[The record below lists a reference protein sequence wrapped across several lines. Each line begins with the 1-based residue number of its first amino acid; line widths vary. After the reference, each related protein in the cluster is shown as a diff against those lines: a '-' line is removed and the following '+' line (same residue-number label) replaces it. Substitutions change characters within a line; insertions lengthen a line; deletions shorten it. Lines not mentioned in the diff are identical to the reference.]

1 MMLNSKIPLPQRSL
15 SSSGLDYR
23 ASSSSSSNSNRANSS
38 SISSSSSTG
47 RHDVSSPPP
56 PPIPPPIPPPPP
68 SSSSCS
74 SSRGRLGSLGLSN
87 TGSKSRIPIPASS
100 SSVSFTSSS
109 ASSSSSS
116 SNSVNGS
123 PIKKQS
129 SGDLDRALVT
139 SPIDKQQSE
148 EERVFLVSPSRIP
161 LPVNT
166 EATFLASSSAPNTSN
181 NNNRVMRKYETF
193 VMTGER
199 MLCITKT
206 PAKISANRS
215 LPNNMDSVDYSPS
228 SKIPLPRNGTE
239 ERRGGPLIHS
249 PVKENQGF
257 HKEEQLQE
265 EDIIPEEETKP
276 TFRPLVHSPVGTPKA
291 LLQEEEDYDDS
302 ISPSASPIGPAPL
315 NDSISSSS
323 SSSLE
328 EEEEQVP
335 LEEQVEP
342 QSSTSRVMEA
352 SLRSPSM
359 IPFNPSP
366 SDDSDVESLHSYHP
380 PPKIVDIPSAIRL
393 AKRLYTLDG
402 FRKSD
407 VSRHLSRA
415 NEYNSVVAEEYLKF
429 FEFSNCPLDGALRVF
444 LSQFCLTG
452 ETQERE
458 RVLFYF
464 SKRYRECN
472 PDSKAK
478 FLSIDAVHTLTC
490 AIMLLNTDLHGD
502 SGQRKMTSGEFI
514 KNLAELNEGL
524 DFPRELLKSLY
535 YAIKHE
541 PIPWALNTGSPEW
554 GVEERGEEEESP
566 KEIPIASH
574 QQIQQPPPTTAASL
588 PKPINLGSGVTP
600 FLALPHPLS
609 STDYKKG
616 YVMRKCCVDPNG
628 KRTKMGRR
636 SWKMFYLSLRDMVLY
651 CFKDEKSLRAPGAFE
666 DLNQAIRIHHG
677 LAVRANDYTKKQFV
691 FRLHT
696 CDQAEYLFQTSDEKE
711 LLTWIDAINYVV
723 ASFSSPKLPAPISSA
738 TYSRSFQR
746 PLLPSSK
753 SKLNPEEQLG
763 ENEGALLELRRDL
776 DEHLLGAIIP
786 SKGSLAAYHRDK
798 GDYLRFEV
806 QRYETYILTLRTKF
820 STSSSSSRR
829 DEEEDPPQMLAA
841 KSLER
846 IF

>member
-23 ASSSSSSNSNRANSS
+23 ASSSSSSNRATAAVAAAAPVVTMCHPLLLHLSS
-38 SISSSSSTG
+38 TYSSSSSLE
-47 RHDVSSPPP
+47 
-56 PPIPPPIPPPPP
+56 
-68 SSSSCS
+68 
-74 SSRGRLGSLGLSN
+74 LGSLGLSN

-129 SGDLDRALVT
+129 SGDLDPVRGGACFPRLPLADP
-139 SPIDKQQSE
+139 SPRE
-148 EERVFLVSPSRIP
+148 YGG
-161 LPVNT
+161 
-166 EATFLASSSAPNTSN
+166 TFLASSSAPNTSN

-402 FRKSD
+402 FRN
-407 VSRHLSRA
+407 RA

-429 FEFSNCPLDGALRVF
+429 FDAPVF

-588 PKPINLGSGVTP
+588 PKPINLGSGVNP
-600 FLALPHPLS
+600 FLALPDPLS

-666 DLNQAIRIHHG
+666 DLNQPSASTTGSLCAPMTTPRSNLSSG
-677 LAVRANDYTKKQFV
+677 YTP
-691 FRLHT
+691 
-696 CDQAEYLFQTSDEKE
+696 TSDEKE